1 MRFACFDRWNEPKPD
16 PTGVTEAKWTS
27 GVDGTRSLELTCVGE
42 TNVGKGDRIVFTDP
56 RGHLQETIVVSPEHR
71 REDTRIITSLVCKG
85 GIQELDD
92 TFIED
97 KRNRSA
103 TATQCLRKAMEGTR
117 WTIGMVDDAGTL
129 ADLGFYHM
137 SVLEAVEAIASKY
150 GLEVTASYLMD
161 PQHQRVTDR
170 AVNLVKAQGDQA
182 NEGLRRFEYGHD
194 LKGVTRTVDATGV
207 KTRLYG
213 YGKGLPTTDENGEQT
228 GGYGRRID
236 FSDINDGKPYV
247 EDPEATKLWG
257 LPDPAETSVGANM
270 LKGGGFERTYG
281 DGWLFSPTA
290 AFLDALV
297 KKDGDVTPC
306 EGKVMLRMGTDTN
319 TCATSAIYDPITVK
333 GNTQYQLIMQTRATA
348 GVTAKVR
355 ITQDVTVY
363 PSSDITLTSPIN
375 TGGWVKST
383 WRFTTHA
390 KCTTIRIRI
399 ENPTG
404 LMYVDDVTL
413 GLAATTTIHPAEG
426 IYENSDCED
435 KQQLLDETKA
445 ELERRS
451 VPTVSYEA
459 DILTFARSCTDLNNV
474 GLGDRVLL
482 VDTTFTPD
490 LRLAGRVL
498 QLEEDLLDPAL
509 TTVTIGNIIERFT
522 TSNRSAEQRL
532 ERVVAES
539 AAWNTSSQQIS
550 QNAGK
555 WDQVAQTVVDN
566 APPWNQTAT
575 TVNAN
580 AANWNATSETVSA
593 KQSGWDASASTVS
606 QHADEWNTATTAIT
620 EGKPAWDA
628 ATDTVTKN
636 SGAWSESSQL
646 VQANK
651 DAWTDTELT
660 VSRHQAAWDQAST
673 DVALGKA
680 DWDEAYVTAVNL
692 TQSIQQS
699 GTGTTLKH
707 GDLAITLADKIS
719 LTDSTGAWVFEN
731 GAFVKQ

>member
-1 MRFACFDRWNEPKPD
+1 MG
-16 PTGVTEAKWTS
+16 GVST
-27 GVDGTRSLELTCVGE
+27 
-42 TNVGKGDRIVFTDP
+42 
-56 RGHLQETIVVSPEHR
+56 
-71 REDTRIITSLVCKG
+71 
-85 GIQELDD
+85 
-92 TFIED
+92 
-97 KRNRSA
+97 SA
-103 TATQCLRKAMEGTR
+103 TSTTANPTSKTLKPPGSGDCPARPRRAWARTCSR
-117 WTIGMVDDAGTL
+117 AG
-129 ADLGFYHM
+129 
-137 SVLEAVEAIASKY
+137 
-150 GLEVTASYLMD
+150 
-161 PQHQRVTDR
+161 
-170 AVNLVKAQGDQA
+170 
-182 NEGLRRFEYGHD
+182 
-194 LKGVTRTVDATGV
+194 
-207 KTRLYG
+207 
-213 YGKGLPTTDENGEQT
+213 
-228 GGYGRRID
+228 
-236 FSDINDGKPYV
+236 
-247 EDPEATKLWG
+247 
-257 LPDPAETSVGANM
+257 
-270 LKGGGFERTYG
+270 TYG

-566 APPWNQTAT
+566 APHGTRPPPP
-575 TVNAN
+575 
-580 AANWNATSETVSA
+580 
-593 KQSGWDASASTVS
+593 STP
-606 QHADEWNTATTAIT
+606 T
-620 EGKPAWDA
+620 PP
-628 ATDTVTKN
+628 
-636 SGAWSESSQL
+636 
-646 VQANK
+646 
-651 DAWTDTELT
+651 
-660 VSRHQAAWDQAST
+660 
-673 DVALGKA
+673 
-680 DWDEAYVTAVNL
+680 
-692 TQSIQQS
+692 
-699 GTGTTLKH
+699 TGTPHPKRYPPNNPAGMRRLPRSVSTPTNGTLPQQLLPKANRH
-707 GDLAITLADKIS
+707 GMRRRTR
-719 LTDSTGAWVFEN
+719 
-731 GAFVKQ
+731 

>member
-1 MRFACFDRWNEPKPD
+1 MRFACFDRWDNPKPD
-16 PTGVTEAKWTS
+16 PTGITEAKWTS

-42 TNVGKGDRIVFTDP
+42 TDVGKGDRIVFADP
-56 RGHLQETIVVSPEHR
+56 RGNLQETIVVSPEHR

-85 GIQELDD
+85 SIRELED

-103 TATQCLRKAMEGTR
+103 TATQCLRKALEGTR
-117 WTIGMVDDAGTL
+117 WTVGMVDDDGTT
-129 ADLGFYHM
+129 ADLGFYHI
-137 SVLEAVEAIASKY
+137 SALEAVESIADKY
-150 GLEVTASYLMD
+150 GLEITTSYLMD
-161 PQHQRVTDR
+161 PQHQRITDR
-170 AVNLVKAQGDQA
+170 AVNLVKAQGDQT

-213 YGKGLPTTDENGEQT
+213 YGKGLPATDENGEET

-247 EDPEATKLWG
+247 EDLEATKLWG
-257 LPDPAETSVGANM
+257 LPGPVVETVGKN
-270 LKGGGFERTYG
+270 LVKGGGFERTYA
-281 DGWLFSPTA
+281 DGWLLIPTGSI
-290 AFLDALV
+290 FDALITS
-297 KKDGDVTPC
+297 DGDVKPI
-306 EGKVMLRMGTDTN
+306 EGKKMLRMGSGSETCTREAMTDYIK
-319 TCATSAIYDPITVK
+319 AK
-333 GNTQYQLIMQTRATA
+333 GNTIYELTFWTYGPIGSTFN
-348 GVTAKVR
+348 VT
-355 ITQDVTVY
+355 ITQDVSLY
-363 PSSDITLTSPIN
+363 PTSNIALQGPAN
-375 TGGWVKST
+375 TGSWQRT
-383 WRFTTHA
+383 TRRFTTHA
-390 KCTTIRIRI
+390 KTSTLDIRLT
-399 ENPTG
+399 NPTAT
-404 LMYVDDVTL
+404 MYLDGVELHEIT
-413 GLAATTTIHPAEG
+413 ATTLHPAEG

-435 KQQLLDETKA
+435 KRQLLDETKS

-459 DILTFARSCTDLNNV
+459 DILTFARSGTDLQGV

-482 VDTTFTPD
+482 MDTTFTPD

-566 APPWNQTAT
+566 ATQWNQTAT
-575 TVNAN
+575 TVNDN

-593 KQSGWDASASTVS
+593 KQTDWNTAASTVG
-606 QHADEWNTATTAIT
+606 QQAKEWSTTATTVT
-620 EGKPAWDA
+620 EGKPQWDVA
-628 ATDTVTKN
+628 ADTVTKN
-636 SGAWSESSQL
+636 ANTWNESGQL

-651 DAWTDTELT
+651 DAWTDTALT
-660 VSRHQAAWDQAST
+660 VSQHQTAWDQAST

-680 DWDEAYVTAVNL
+680 DWDEAYVTAANL
-692 TQSIQQS
+692 TQSVQQ
-699 GTGTTLKH
+699 TGTETTLRH
-707 GDLAITLADKIS
+707 GGLAVTLGDKIS
-719 LTDSTGAWVFEN
+719 LTDQSGTWVFEN